1 MADKKPID
9 ENALNDL
16 LRDLYLDKN
25 SKAIDES
32 EAQFIMQQEYAVKI
46 DPGKEKEL
54 LEKLH
59 KNSNGF
65 GGFKLYLSLFSVFII
80 LCFLLWFFVPGN
92 SNTAGHSVAA
102 GQKKLTNTQAGRSNP
117 SSIETG
123 ENSTIVTSKQLN
135 TIPDTFGKVKVQ
147 KAIATTDSLH
157 AGLPENTILTDQKQK
172 PETAVPYITEK
183 DKIRYT
189 KIKNLMLLKLYKSDK
204 GLYTYVPADKMEC
217 NNKTIIIQ
225 PFTIRNMGIT
235 NLEYKTFLADL
246 LIQKRNDDYLAA
258 RVLSDNWN
266 TYKCPNLANT
276 YFQDDLYNDFPVVNI
291 TIEGVK
297 LFCKWLEEESRLFM
311 KQNNLKAKPIAVRL
325 PYDEEWIYVAY
336 AGYAKIPYEKGYN
349 TIFDADEGFIDN
361 SFIKRIELVKK
372 RANRSDTLYRL
383 LAINKYGW
391 NEKDIME
398 FFSAAFRSYNVT
410 PGDTIYAERMKVFG
424 KTAYVS
430 QMVPEKKS
438 AHIWFIGISW
448 KNKEEYT
455 KMQNEFKAAGSSP
468 FVGFRPVILNSND
481 SQYKNPFW

>member
-157 AGLPENTILTDQKQK
+157 AGLPENKRYASWYLHDQ
-172 PETAVPYITEK
+172 
-183 DKIRYT
+183 
-189 KIKNLMLLKLYKSDK
+189 
-204 GLYTYVPADKMEC
+204 
-217 NNKTIIIQ
+217 
-225 PFTIRNMGIT
+225 
-235 NLEYKTFLADL
+235 
-246 LIQKRNDDYLAA
+246 
-258 RVLSDNWN
+258 
-266 TYKCPNLANT
+266 
-276 YFQDDLYNDFPVVNI
+276 
-291 TIEGVK
+291 
-297 LFCKWLEEESRLFM
+297 
-311 KQNNLKAKPIAVRL
+311 
-325 PYDEEWIYVAY
+325 
-336 AGYAKIPYEKGYN
+336 
-349 TIFDADEGFIDN
+349 
-361 SFIKRIELVKK
+361 
-372 RANRSDTLYRL
+372 
-383 LAINKYGW
+383 
-391 NEKDIME
+391 
-398 FFSAAFRSYNVT
+398 
-410 PGDTIYAERMKVFG
+410 
-424 KTAYVS
+424 
-430 QMVPEKKS
+430 
-438 AHIWFIGISW
+438 
-448 KNKEEYT
+448 
-455 KMQNEFKAAGSSP
+455 
-468 FVGFRPVILNSND
+468 
-481 SQYKNPFW
+481 